1 MYSKTKLTR
10 YGITNEVLNAVTHG
24 IGVILSIIGLC
35 LLIIKGVQLHSPIH
49 IVSYSIYGTTMLLL
63 FLCSTLFHSF
73 IFTRAKKVFQIFDH
87 DSIYLLIAGSYTP
100 FCLLS
105 IRGWLGWGLCIVIWL
120 LAIVGIVYKSMTLSR
135 TTKISNV
142 STIIYIIM
150 GWLCLIAIVPLYNA
164 LSPIGFWLL
173 VSGGVSYTVGAFF
186 YSMAKIK
193 YMHVVWHFFVLL
205 GALFMYL
212 SVLWYT

>member
-1 MYSKTKLTR
+1 ML
-10 YGITNEVLNAVTHG
+10 TNEILNAVTHG
-24 IGVILSIIGLC
+24 IGVILSFIGL
-35 LLIIKGVQLHSPIH
+35 LLLLFKGVQMGSVIH
-49 IVSYSIYGTTMLLL
+49 IVSYSIYGTTMFLL

-105 IRGWLGWGLCIVIWL
+105 IRGWLGWSLCLVIWL
-120 LAIVGIVYKSMTLSR
+120 LAIIGIIYKSITLGN
-135 TTKISNV
+135 TTKISNI

-164 LSPIGFWLL
+164 LSPVGFWLL
-173 VSGGVSYTVGAFF
+173 VSGGIAYTVGAFF

>member
-1 MYSKTKLTR
+1 MPLNPKLSR
-10 YGITNEVLNAVTHG
+10 YMLTNEILNAVTHG
-24 IGVILSIIGLC
+24 IGVILSFIGL
-35 LLIIKGVQLHSPIH
+35 LLLLFKGVQMGSVIH
-49 IVSYSIYGTTMLLL
+49 IVSYSIYGTTMFLL

-105 IRGWLGWGLCIVIWL
+105 IRGWLGWSLCLVIWL
-120 LAIVGIVYKSMTLSR
+120 LAIIGIIYKSITLGN
-135 TTKISNV
+135 TTKISNI

-164 LSPIGFWLL
+164 LSPVGFWLL
-173 VSGGVSYTVGAFF
+173 VSGGIAYTVGAFF